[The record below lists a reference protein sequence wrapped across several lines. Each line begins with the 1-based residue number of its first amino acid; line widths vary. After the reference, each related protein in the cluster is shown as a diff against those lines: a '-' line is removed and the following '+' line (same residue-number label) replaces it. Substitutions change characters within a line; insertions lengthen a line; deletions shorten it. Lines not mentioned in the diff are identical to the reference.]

1 MIPPGAQ
8 IRGNLV
14 KKNRRN
20 LLTGMA
26 ITLPT
31 IWAKP
36 VVHTVILPAHA
47 ATSPDT
53 SEDTG
58 CSTLGCI
65 GEVPEGTPIPIDVE
79 IRADFTVPEGGPI
92 RVTFVTLCNG
102 TVVDGPFSINVTT
115 GFFDVGNIP
124 QNVGC
129 TSGIF
134 SFRATRQDDGCTAE
148 CSWPLID
155 SDP

>member
-1 MIPPGAQ
+1 MIPPGTQ
-8 IRGNLV
+8 IGGRLV

-31 IWAKP
+31 IWVKP
-36 VVHTVILPAHA
+36 VVNTVILPAHA
-47 ATSPDT
+47 AI

-65 GEVPEGTPIPIDVE
+65 GEVPEGTPIPIDAE

-92 RVTFVTLCNG
+92 GVTFATTSYWG
-102 TVVDGPFSINVTT
+102 SI
-115 GFFDVGNIP
+115 FLDPQKKLPDVWKG
-124 QNVGC
+124 
-129 TSGIF
+129 
-134 SFRATRQDDGCTAE
+134 
-148 CSWPLID
+148 D
-155 SDP
+155 SS